1 VRGAGDSQE
10 MPKDV
15 SSRANVRAMK
25 RLNLTAEAGRAGRPR
40 RGGLVNSDGRS
51 DGTGRA
57 LSMVAL
63 LGVLTA
69 AACGGPA
76 KSAADVDD
84 ESSPKPATDST
95 GASDADAGG
104 ATAAND
110 NAPAAPGSADDSSGP
125 KKDECSVFDEPNIEG
140 VLLKSA
146 CEAPTPTGQ
155 PPDTSKTLAVKV
167 SISPNVLAPGA
178 HGDVLVSFTN
188 KSASVIPL
196 YFTIDPM
203 PRFDI
208 ETYNVKGLRMDLPKN
223 SPPPLPAGVA
233 PREPGE
239 AKTARIMLAP
249 NGTARMPLSW
259 DAVKTRWAPEKLKGT
274 PPEKGYPRAPAGALP
289 KGKYSLKVV
298 TPLINVFEGIDH
310 EVSQPRVEVVVKK

>member
-1 VRGAGDSQE
+1 
-10 MPKDV
+10 MPKDAPP
-15 SSRANVRAMK
+15 SASVRPMK
-25 RLNLTAEAGRAGRPR
+25 RPI
-40 RGGLVNSDGRS
+40 
-51 DGTGRA
+51 
-57 LSMVAL
+57 L
-63 LGVLTA
+63 LGLGGTLSALVLA
-69 AACGGPA
+69 VAACGGPGS
-76 KSAADVDD
+76 KTAADVD
-84 ESSPKPATDST
+84 EASNPTPATEGT
-95 GASDADAGG
+95 AAAASDDGGG
-104 ATAAND
+104 ATATASGE
-110 NAPAAPGSADDSSGP
+110 NAPAAPGSADDSTGP

-155 PPDTSKTLAVKV
+155 APDTSKTLAVKV
-167 SISPNVLAPGA
+167 TVSPNVLAPGG

-188 KSASVIPL
+188 KSAAPLPL

-208 ETYNVKGLRMDLPKN
+208 EVYNAKGMRMDLPKS

-239 AKTARIMLAP
+239 AKTARIVLAP
-249 NGTARMPLSW
+249 NGTAKMPLGW

-274 PPEKGYPRAPAGALP
+274 PPEKGYPRAPAGPLP

-298 TPLINVFEGIDH
+298 TPLMNVFEGIDH
-310 EVSQPRVEVVVKK
+310 EVSQPRVEVVLKK